1 MTYVPS
7 PISSDSW
14 LHFQGLHTL
23 VPSVLQTLCSQLLH
37 VHRARAARAVS
48 VKLASYTLTLTPDA
62 PTVCLASGDFA
73 QLSATPLLPS
83 STFEVFKTFSML
95 PSDRKVAMEGLL
107 LAHQFKG
114 ASRLAGMLEKFWSGA
129 EELFTRNALRPSEAR
144 IDLPCGH
151 QVLRRIVALAERHL
165 MEFEQMQGGGDV
177 WEGSDQGS
185 AVPSLQYSDGMRA
198 SLRLSLGGTIPHEDV
213 SIPPFPSPPLP
224 PPSPLHVPLHFSVQP
239 SKTSGSSSSRRTME
253 ELSLLMAIKDCLL
266 AAAPPNSLFRSALVM
281 LMVDMFPS
289 CLDLHA
295 LLDHEASLRE
305 ELSTKQDV
313 EGVESTRESRAASVM
328 QMVTEDRHS
337 TDGKEGGCGGVGL

>member
-1 MTYVPS
+1 MAISPSPWRPLLPYVPS
-7 PISSDSW
+7 PVSSDSW
-14 LHFQGLHTL
+14 LHFQGLHAL

-48 VKLASYTLTLTPDA
+48 VKLASYTLTLTPNA

-73 QLSATPLLPS
+73 QLSASPLLPS

-95 PSDRKVAMEGLL
+95 PSDRKVATEGLL

-213 SIPPFPSPPLP
+213 SIPPFPSLPSPCSLAFLCAAEQDIRQQQQTYSGGALP
-224 PPSPLHVPLHFSVQP
+224 PHGHQGLPPCCSPAQLPVPFGPGEADGGHVPLLP
-239 SKTSGSSSSRRTME
+239 GSPCPAGPR
-253 ELSLLMAIKDCLL
+253 
-266 AAAPPNSLFRSALVM
+266 
-281 LMVDMFPS
+281 
-289 CLDLHA
+289 
-295 LLDHEASLRE
+295 
-305 ELSTKQDV
+305 
-313 EGVESTRESRAASVM
+313 GVPERGAVHQA
-328 QMVTEDRHS
+328 
-337 TDGKEGGCGGVGL
+337 GCGRGGVHP